1 MEKNFNPES
10 LIDLLELIGVGAL
23 QELVSVF
30 FDEFQDRHGALKQ
43 AYHDGSLG
51 EMQQQ
56 AHALKSICAGV
67 GLMHLHAVA
76 EQIDLAAKAK
86 NLVEARHHSQQFLAD
101 TDVGLSA
108 LRGFVADHVT
118 G

>member
-1 MEKNFNPES
+1 MEKIFDPES

-76 EQIDLAAKAK
+76 VQIDLAAKAK

-101 TDVGLSA
+101 TAVGLSA